1 MQRRYGLSFGA
12 AMAMALVMGQP
23 TLSLAQE
30 KTIGVSWRHFQEER
44 WRIDEAG
51 IKSVL
56 EPAGFGYLSADAQ
69 SDPQKQ
75 LGDVESLL
83 AAGVDALIILA
94 QDSQA
99 IIPAIERAKADGV
112 PVIAYDAPI
121 DTDGVL
127 FLSFDNIAVGR
138 LMAEAM
144 VAADPGPRWVA
155 IEGDSA
161 HPIVEVFRSG
171 QMAVLQPLIDKG
183 EIDILAR
190 HNIENWQPALAQSTM
205 DQVLTRLNN
214 EVDAV
219 LAMNDGTA
227 GGSSAALAAQGLL
240 GEVALSGQDGDH
252 AALNRIAKGEQTVTI
267 WKNAMNLGAAAAQA
281 AVELAEGSEMAAV
294 EGASPYVTPSGI
306 EQAAVLLEPFAITH
320 ENLNLVIDSGWI
332 TQDALCQGVTADA
345 PAACR

>member
-1 MQRRYGLSFGA
+1 MQRRLGLLCGTALA
-12 AMAMALVMGQP
+12 AGLVLGQP
-23 TLSLAQE
+23 ALSLAQE

-51 IKSVL
+51 IKAVL
-56 EPAGFGYLSADAQ
+56 EPAGFAYLSADAQ

-75 LGDVESLL
+75 LTDVESLL

-99 IIPAIERAKADGV
+99 IIPAIDRAKAEGV
-112 PVIAYDAPI
+112 PVIAYDAPV

-127 FLSFDNIAVGR
+127 FVSFDNIAVGR

-161 HPIVEVFRSG
+161 HPIVDVFRSG
-171 QMAVLQPLIDKG
+171 QMEVLQPLIDKG
-183 EIDILAR
+183 EIEILAQ
-190 HNIENWQPALAQSTM
+190 HNIENWQPAVAQSTM

-214 EVDAV
+214 EIDAV

-227 GGSSAALAAQGLL
+227 GGSASALAAQGLL

-252 AALNRIAKGEQTVTI
+252 AALNRIARGEQTVTI
-267 WKNAMNLGAAAAQA
+267 WKNAEKLGEAAARA
-281 AVELAEGSEMAAV
+281 AIALADGTDMAAV
-294 EGASPYVTPSGI
+294 EGSVGYTTPSGI
-306 EQAAVLLEPFAITH
+306 EQAAVLLEPFAITKD
-320 ENLNLVIDSGWI
+320 NLDLVVDAGWI
-332 TQDALCQGVTADA
+332 TKDALCQGVSGDV